1 MKSLQGDDLAP
12 PSRPGNPAI
21 HWIIANPFL
30 CAAAVY
36 LAIKGVQFIVATPD
50 NSEWDNVFVYAG
62 KLLLRGGDLYG
73 TPPTQFQLNH
83 PYTYPPFH
91 AMLGIPFVFLPH
103 LLSRVGWFLICAIS
117 LITLWKLSWKIAGGS
132 ELNHGGWTKDE
143 ALICIL
149 GVICGMRYI
158 DGALGHQQS
167 DILIDALLVSG
178 CVAWQHRRDFLAASA
193 WGLAAAFKGP
203 PLIMAPYL
211 AWRGRWLAAAWTVA
225 LAIGLNLLP
234 DLIHKAPHDIWLT
247 QWYTRVIQPKNG
259 QIGAW
264 YVDVTINQ
272 SIAGAALRFFTTHW
286 SIAGGQLNVTFD
298 KHVLAPKTLKLLVY
312 GFEGILGLA
321 AAWALGRPFRRAPDA
336 RVAGLEC
343 ALVFILMLLF
353 SPMSHKTHFGI
364 LILPGFFVAR
374 MAVVEKNRLA
384 IVGIV
389 ICMIVIGVLDHF
401 VFYNAVGDMFAW
413 YGNIMWGTFALG
425 MVCFWALP
433 KERNKHRLIHETEI

>member
-1 MKSLQGDDLAP
+1 MTAPQGNEVAS

-21 HWIIANPFL
+21 QWIVDNPFL

-36 LAIKGVQFIVATPD
+36 LAIKGIQFVVATPD

-62 KLLLRGGDLYG
+62 KLLLNGGDLYG

-91 AMLGIPFVFLPH
+91 AMLGIPFSFLQH
-103 LLSRVGWFLICAIS
+103 FWSRVGWFLLSAVS
-117 LITLWKLSWKIAGGS
+117 LITIWKVGWKIAGGS
-132 ELNHGGWTKDE
+132 ALNRGGWTPSE

-178 CVAWQHRRDFLAASA
+178 CFAWQKRRDFLAATA

-203 PLIMAPYL
+203 PLILAPYL
-211 AWRGRWLAAAWTVA
+211 AWRGRWAAAAWMVVLTVA
-225 LAIGLNLLP
+225 LNLVP
-234 DLIHKAPHDIWLT
+234 DLIHRAPHDIWLQ

-286 SIAGGQLNVTFD
+286 AIVNNQLAVTFD
-298 KHVLAPKTLKLLVY
+298 KHILAPKTLKLLVY
-312 GFEGILGLA
+312 GFEAMLA
-321 AAWALGRPFRRAPDA
+321 LLAAWALWPPFRRPSGEH
-336 RVAGLEC
+336 VAGLEC

-374 MAVVEKNRLA
+374 MAVVERNRLA
-384 IVGIV
+384 IIGIA
-389 ICMIVIGVLDHF
+389 ICLIVIGVLDHF

-425 MVCFWALP
+425 MVCFWALL